1 MKKHEK
7 GNVCANRFYN
17 MLLLTTLIF
26 NINSLKAQTP
36 VLSNTGV
43 FCFDNISQ
51 VYVPV
56 SDNMGNLYYASPT
69 KSTVNLNGTN
79 VGYSDDLPVSQLVFF
94 KTSANHELLWSKSI
108 EDKFMGVKDY
118 VPYKGGMTGVFATES
133 KQTIGIDSLPSLQN
147 DEAFLIFGL
156 NIYSMGIAQSLFPL
170 MKQKEGTSKP
180 TIMILK
186 INYDKDTLVFTSTV
200 KGSAWFGS
208 NNVYIEQDSGSEKI
222 FIARFNSDGEFID
235 INYPFEAT
243 GCINRN
249 LYIQDQVAYLTF
261 SYGDTLFPS
270 GLPKVFPMIN
280 PDIGLSWDI
289 GLAAYDLKTQQ
300 ILWLNVLKSSNNIL
314 YKHLISQHFGD
325 DVGLLIGAQN
335 NAVHLN
341 ETGMQVPLH
350 ADLFIAFNKA
360 SGMLNNKIIVE
371 REIAAPLN
379 SNFYRYE
386 NDTSVLIS
394 VNEFGNFVKINGQQF
409 NFTNVANQKKSVFF
423 RNSTSTTGYLGEV
436 STIHSNYLSS
446 ELSLNTGG
454 NHFVTVYSASSE
466 NPINVFGTKINDCDI
481 KNRIRIVGE
490 LSQLTTASE
499 LTTPINNLTIN
510 AYPNPFISEIEIY
523 IHSNFDESILVNIIN
538 LQGAICYSGS
548 IESNQS
554 NLFNLSAL
562 SSGMYYVVAET
573 SQGRVV
579 TKVFK
584 TE

>member
-7 GNVCANRFYN
+7 GNVCASRFYN
-17 MLLLTTLIF
+17 LLLLTTMIF
-26 NINSLKAQTP
+26 NINSIKAQTP

-51 VYVPV
+51 VYIPV
-56 SDNMGNLYYASPT
+56 SDNYGNLYYASAT
-69 KSTVNLNGTN
+69 KSPVYLNRSD
-79 VGYSDDLPVSQLVFF
+79 VGFSNDLSVSQLVFF
-94 KTSANHELLWSKSI
+94 KSNADHDLIWSKSI

-133 KQTIGIDSLPSLQN
+133 KQTISIDSLPSLQN

-156 NIYSMGIAQSLFPL
+156 NIDYMGNAQSLFPI
-170 MKQKEGTSKP
+170 MNQKEGTSKP
-180 TIMILK
+180 TTMILK

-208 NNVYIEQDSGSEKI
+208 NNVFIEQDSGREKL
-222 FIARFNSDGEFID
+222 FIARFNSEGEFID

-249 LYIQDQVAYLTF
+249 LLIENEIAYLTF
-261 SYGDTLFPS
+261 SYGDTLYPL

-289 GLAAYDLKTQQ
+289 GLAAYDLKNQQ
-300 ILWLNVLKSSNNIL
+300 LLWLNVLKSSNNIT
-314 YKHLISQHFGD
+314 YKHLISQHFGS
-325 DVGLLIGAQN
+325 DVGLLIGSQN

-350 ADLFIAFNKA
+350 ADLFIRFNKA
-360 SGMLNNKIIVE
+360 DGLLKEKIIVE
-371 REIAAPLN
+371 REVAAPLN

-386 NDTSVLIS
+386 NDTSILIS
-394 VNEFGNFVKINGQQF
+394 VNEFGSFVRINGQQF

-436 STIHSNYLSS
+436 STVHTNYLSS

-454 NHFVTVYSASSE
+454 NHFVTVYSSSSA
-466 NPINVFGTKINDCDI
+466 NPINVFGTEITDCDI
-481 KNRIRIVGE
+481 NNRIRIVGE
-490 LSQLTTASE
+490 LSQLITTSE
-499 LTTPINNLTIN
+499 LTAPHTPLTIN
-510 AYPNPFISEIEIY
+510 AYPNPFRSELEIN
-523 IHSNFDESILVNIIN
+523 IHSAFQESILVNIIN
-538 LQGAICYSGS
+538 LQGAICYSAS

-573 SQGRVV
+573 SQGSVV
-579 TKVFK
+579 SKIFK